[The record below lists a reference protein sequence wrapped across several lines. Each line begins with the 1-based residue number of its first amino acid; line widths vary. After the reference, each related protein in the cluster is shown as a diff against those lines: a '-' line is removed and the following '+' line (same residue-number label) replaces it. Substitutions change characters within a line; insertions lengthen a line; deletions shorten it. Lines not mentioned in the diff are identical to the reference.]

1 MGVDAGRAHLLY
13 RYALLSRLPC
23 HSTPPLDPASRADP
37 STPFPLSH
45 ARAGNDDFNR
55 SIRLKARRHGYR
67 LNQHGLYKDVSRDRK
82 GEKLTEGTLVP
93 GIRTERDI
101 FRVLKVPWSEPEMRI
116 P

>member
-1 MGVDAGRAHLLY
+1 MSLY
-13 RYALLSRLPC
+13 NAASHRQPGLTPRIAVLFSLP
-23 HSTPPLDPASRADP
+23 
-37 STPFPLSH
+37 
-45 ARAGNDDFNR
+45 RAGNDHFNR